1 MQSWRLF
8 FLLLLFAATVVGA
21 DNFTVE
27 TPAEFQT
34 ALTTAQSNGE
44 NDTITLLPCS
54 GAGCAVVG
62 SNSVYTLTTPLTY
75 IADASE
81 GFSLTID
88 GVDSDTRI
96 LSGNSTVP
104 ILRIDT
110 RGAAGDGGA
119 AITVQNMTF
128 VNGNAVGT
136 PSDGGALAITVN
148 GAGVTVS
155 GSVFLDNAADDDGG
169 ALFVRIEDLAEV
181 PINIFDVTFD
191 GNEARG
197 IAGDGTGDGGAIH
210 IGASTVAGAFITNA
224 DFFDNIAQG
233 NGGGVEIEGLDPSDP
248 LTARLTEVAF
258 NDVQFTGN
266 SAQGNGGGADVGANT
281 FSARIA
287 GFVANTATNGG
298 GVHVREGIFD
308 FVLINTGFAANTAS
322 GDGGGIYNARSDGT
336 FVTITNNTVYGNGAA
351 GSGGGAYITVG
362 GSTGLGRIYNNI
374 IYDNVDATAGRDIFV
389 DNNPFSDIPATVQFF
404 NNAITDL
411 TGFPDAS
418 TAFGIASSAELTS
431 GANIDAA
438 PILPNIAAIDPDPTQ
453 GAGSPTID
461 AGDNAAPLVP
471 SVDFENQAR
480 PQDGDSDGTATVDIG
495 MDEFVPGAAPSADL
509 AIAKSA
515 NPAGPVTAGT
525 QITYTI
531 SVDNNGPDDA
541 TGVTLV
547 DTLDDLVGFV
557 SATPSQ
563 GSACTTAGSPVQVT
577 CVLGAIATGGDA
589 TVSIVVATPDVTDN
603 TTVTNVATVSGDQAD
618 PVAANDSASVD
629 VIVLP
634 AGPAQA
640 DLALSKTAAPNPVF
654 SGGPELTYTLTVQNN
669 GTSDATSVVLTDSLP
684 IDAVDFVSATAS
696 GTGSCDTAPDTGGVL
711 SCNLGDIA
719 DGSNVTV
726 TIVVAPRITATAVDI
741 TNTASVTANEED
753 PDASNNSVS
762 VVTTVNPPQAA
773 ISVDVTATNVEP
785 SVNERVTYQ
794 VVVSND
800 GPSDDT
806 NVTLS
811 VTLPEGTLLVS
822 VTSGNVEC
830 TENEG
835 VISCDIGDL
844 AAGAT
849 ATAEIVL
856 TMPGVAAQLTLTATI
871 AGDFSAP
878 ASGEQQISVI
888 DAIELIIE
896 GVGGTGSLGWI
907 AVLVLLA
914 AAIARLHSI
923 RSTAGMTLLTFAVV
937 AVFASAPTET
947 VAQDWYVAG
956 GFGQASADYS
966 SGDLSGD
973 LSARGWSI
981 NNPSV
986 DDQDTAWKIIVGAS
1000 FNEFFAIETGYVDL
1014 GEATT
1019 RFGATIQPNQVS
1031 ALLNDTLAVH
1041 PALGDG
1047 WILGGAA
1054 RWPLQG
1060 SDFALTGRAGLFVW
1074 QADIEVEV
1082 VSGSNGRAESDAQ
1095 GNEPYFGVGVE
1106 WQLAPDWSV
1115 TLDWDRYKLDDWVDV
1130 PMLGVRFSF

>member
-8 FLLLLFAATVVGA
+8 SLLLLFAATVVGA
-21 DNFTVE
+21 DNFSVE
-27 TPAEFQT
+27 NPAEFQN

-44 NDTITLLPCS
+44 NDTIQVQTCS
-54 GAGCAVVG
+54 GTGCTVVG
-62 SNSVYTLTTPLTY
+62 SDSVYTLTSPLTY
-75 IADASE
+75 TAASGE

-110 RGAAGDGGA
+110 RGATGDGGA
-119 AITVQNMTF
+119 LIVVQNMTF

-210 IGASTVAGAFITNA
+210 IGASTVAGAFITDA
-224 DFFDNIAQG
+224 DFFNNIAQG
-233 NGGGVEIEGLDPSDP
+233 NGGAVEIEGLDPSDP
-248 LTARLTEVAF
+248 LTARLTEVGF
-258 NDVQFTGN
+258 DDIQFTGN
-266 SAQGNGGGADVGANT
+266 TAQGNGGGADVGANT

-287 GFVANTATNGG
+287 GFVDNTATNGG
-298 GVHVREGIFD
+298 GVHVREGVFD
-308 FVLINTGFAANTAS
+308 FVLVNTGFAANAAS
-322 GDGGGIYNARSDGT
+322 GDGGGIYNARRDGT
-336 FVTITNNTVYGNGAA
+336 FLTITNNTIYGNSAVGR
-351 GSGGGAYITVG
+351 GGGAFITVG

-374 IYDNVDATAGRDIFV
+374 IYDNTDATAGRDIFV
-389 DNNPFSDIPATVQFF
+389 DNDPFSDIPASIQFV

-411 TGFPDAS
+411 TGFPGAS
-418 TAFGIASSAELTS
+418 TEFGIASSAELTS
-431 GANIDAA
+431 GANIDEA
-438 PILPNIAAIDPDPTQ
+438 PILPNITAIDPDPTQ

-471 SVDFENQAR
+471 SVDFENEAR
-480 PQDGDSDGTATVDIG
+480 PQDGDGDGTATVDIG
-495 MDEFVPGAAPSADL
+495 MDEFVPGAVPSADL
-509 AIAKSA
+509 AVAKSA
-515 NPAGPVTAGT
+515 SPAGPVTEGT

-531 SVDNNGPDDA
+531 GVDNNGPDDA

-547 DTLDDLVGFV
+547 DTLDDLLSFV

-563 GSACTTAGSPVQVT
+563 GAACTTAGTPVQVT
-577 CVLGAIATGGDA
+577 CVLGAIAASGDA
-589 TVSIVVATPDVTDN
+589 TVSIVVATPDVADN

-618 PVAANDSASVD
+618 PVSTNDSASVD

-634 AGPAQA
+634 SGPAQA
-640 DLALSKTAAPNPVF
+640 DLALTKIAAPSPVF

-669 GTSDATSVVLTDSLP
+669 GTDDATNVVLTDNLP
-684 IDAVDFVSATAS
+684 MGDVDFVSASAS
-696 GTGSCDTAPDTGGVL
+696 GTGSCDTAPDMGGML
-711 SCNLGDIA
+711 SCSLGDIA

-726 TIVVAPRITATAVDI
+726 TIVVAPRIVTTAIDI
-741 TNTASVTANEED
+741 TNTASVTADEED
-753 PDASNNSVS
+753 PDTANNSVS
-762 VVTTVNPPQAA
+762 VITTVNPPQAVT
-773 ISVDVTATNVEP
+773 SVNVTATPVEP
-785 SVNERVTYQ
+785 SINERVTYQ

-806 NVTLS
+806 NVTLG
-811 VTLPEGTLLVS
+811 VTLPEGTALVS
-822 VTSGNVEC
+822 VTIDSGSC
-830 TENEG
+830 TDDEG

-844 AAGAT
+844 VAGAT
-849 ATAEIVL
+849 VTAEIVL
-856 TMPGVAAQLTLTATI
+856 TTPGEAAVLTLVATI
-871 AGDFSAP
+871 GGDFSAP
-878 ASGEQQISVI
+878 ASDEQQISVI
-888 DAIELIIE
+888 DTIDLIIE

-907 AVLVLLA
+907 ALVALLT
-914 AAIARLHSI
+914 AAIARLRAV
-923 RSTAGMTLLTFAVV
+923 RSAAGMTLLTIAVAAFLV
-937 AVFASAPTET
+937 STPSET
-947 VAQDWYVAG
+947 LAQDWYVAG
-956 GFGQASADYS
+956 GIGQSSADYS
-966 SGDLSGD
+966 SDDLVGD

-981 NNPSV
+981 NSPSV
-986 DDQDTAWKIIVGAS
+986 DDEDTAWKIIVGMS

-1019 RFGATIQPNQVS
+1019 RFGATIPPNQVS
-1031 ALLNDTLAVH
+1031 SILNDTLAVH
-1041 PALGDG
+1041 PSLGDG

-1054 RWPLQG
+1054 RWPLPD
-1060 SDFALTGRAGLFVW
+1060 SNFALTGRAGLFVW
-1074 QADIEVEV
+1074 QADLEVEV
-1082 VSGSNGRAESDAQ
+1082 VSGGSGRVEGDAE

-1130 PMLGVRFSF
+1130 PMLGVKFSF